1 MKKITREVL
10 DQIVRQH
17 QLWLDSDGDKG
28 ERADL
33 QGADLRGAYLVDA
46 YLDGANFGGSNLRF
60 ASLGFANL
68 HGANLHF
75 ADLQSASLCYANL
88 QGANLGGANL
98 SNADL
103 FNADHRCARFNTNI
117 RNCLG
122 FSGAKFTPDALP
134 WLILH
139 PRWPELKDTVRIE
152 TE

>member
-1 MKKITREVL
+1 MKKITREEL
-10 DQIVRQH
+10 DQILQQH
-17 QLWLDSDGDKG
+17 QLWLDSNCAKG
-28 ERADL
+28 KRAKL
-33 QGADLRGAYLVDA
+33 QGAGLQRANLQ
-46 YLDGANFGGSNLRF
+46 GANLRNTRL
-60 ASLGFANL
+60 SSINL

-103 FNADHRCARFNTNI
+103 YNADLRCARFNTNI
-117 RNCLG
+117 RNCLS
-122 FSGAKFTPDALP
+122 FSGAQFTSDALP